1 MCIIDTIGE
10 EKHMSDKKDLRTNDE
25 SPNDRSLE
33 SLHRSLFDCPDDND
47 WKATR
52 SLAQPSFLKQIDSR
66 GGAHS
71 TPVRVFSDT
80 PRKR

>member
-1 MCIIDTIGE
+1 MNDA
-10 EKHMSDKKDLRTNDE
+10 KDRKTNDE
-25 SPNDRSLE
+25 SPDDRSLE
-33 SLHRSLFDCPDDND
+33 SLHRALFDCPDDND
-47 WKATR
+47 WEATR

-71 TPVRVFSDT
+71 TPVRVFSYT

>member
-1 MCIIDTIGE
+1 MNA
-10 EKHMSDKKDLRTNDE
+10 KKDRKTNGE
-25 SPNDRSLE
+25 SPDDRSLE
-33 SLHRSLFDCPDDND
+33 SLHRALFDCPDDND
-47 WKATR
+47 WKATH

-71 TPVRVFSDT
+71 TPVAVSSDA

>member
-1 MCIIDTIGE
+1 M
-10 EKHMSDKKDLRTNDE
+10 
-25 SPNDRSLE
+25 NDRKHRKTNEESLNDQSLE
-33 SLHRSLFDCPDDND
+33 SLHRTLFNYPDDKN

-71 TPVRVFSDT
+71 TPVSVFSGAS
-80 PRKR
+80 RKQ

>member
-1 MCIIDTIGE
+1 
-10 EKHMSDKKDLRTNDE
+10 MSDKKDIRTNDE
-25 SPNDRSLE
+25 SPDDRSLE
-33 SLHRSLFDCPDDND
+33 SLHRALFDCPDDND
-47 WKATR
+47 WKATH

-71 TPVRVFSDT
+71 TPVVVSSDT